1 MERNIEN
8 KTNIVFFHCTIKQLT
23 IMLFRDAKDFMTT
36 MYETNACLIVS
47 GVQTC
52 AENARS

>member
-47 GVQTC
+47 GIQTW
-52 AENARS
+52 AENVRS